1 MGVHLFRRQ
10 NICSLSVK
18 KTNYEIIIAR
28 DKIYIYQSQ
37 TMKMKALLIPIIVL
51 LLMPLMGFAQ
61 GDSTLVFL
69 MKLDSEIDP
78 RTNRYTTLAL
88 EKAEEMDADVV
99 IIEMDT
105 YGGALN
111 DADDI
116 RTRVLEFEK
125 PIYVYINKDAAS
137 AGALISIACD
147 SIYMAKGASI
157 GAATVVTQD
166 GAAAPDKYQSYMRSI
181 MRSTAE
187 ATGRNPRIAEAMV
200 DQNIE
205 IEGIS
210 TEGKVITF
218 STTEAIKYGFC
229 EAQVS
234 SVDEVMERSG
244 YEEYELYEYELGVS
258 ERIISIFINPFISGL
273 LIMVIL
279 GGIYFELQTPGVGF
293 PILAALI
300 ALVLYFIPYY
310 MNGLAEYWEI
320 SLFVIGLVLIAL
332 EIFVIPG
339 FGVAGVSGIVLS
351 VGSLILIMVNNDF
364 FDFSFVPA
372 DNIAVAAITALVG
385 LIGAFV
391 IMFVGGVRL
400 TQSKAFDRI
409 ALPNVLDSKAGYT
422 SNFKT
427 ESFIGKTGKAFTILR
442 PSGKVIIEDAIYDA
456 ASRGEYIDKDTE
468 IEVVAEEG
476 NYLKVIEKK

>member
-1 MGVHLFRRQ
+1 ML
-10 NICSLSVK
+10 K
-18 KTNYEIIIAR
+18 KTNYEINIAR
-28 DKIYIYQSQ
+28 DKVSNHQSNSN
-37 TMKMKALLIPIIVL
+37 MKTNIIPILCL
-51 LLMPLMGFAQ
+51 LLMPLLSWAEA
-61 GDSTLVFL
+61 DSTLVFL
-69 MKLDSEIDP
+69 MKLDAEIDP
-78 RTNRYTTLAL
+78 RTNRYTELAL
-88 EKAEEMDADVV
+88 DKAEEMKADLVV
-99 IIEMDT
+99 IEMDT

-116 RTRVLEFEK
+116 RTRVLELEI
-125 PIYVYINKDAAS
+125 PIYVFINKDAAS

-166 GAAAPDKYQSYMRSI
+166 GSAAPDKYQSYMRSI

-200 DQNIE
+200 DQTIE
-205 IEGIS
+205 VDSIS

-218 STTEAIKYGFC
+218 STSEAIKYGFC
-229 EAQVS
+229 EAQVDDLKEIVS
-234 SVDEVMERSG
+234 RSG
-244 YEEYELYEYELGVS
+244 IEEYELYEYELSMS
-258 ERIISIFINPFISGL
+258 ERIVSIFINPFVSGI

-293 PILAALI
+293 PILAALV

-310 MNGLAEYWEI
+310 MNGLAEYWEMA
-320 SLFVIGLVLIAL
+320 LFFIGLVLIAL

-339 FGVAGVSGIVLS
+339 FGIAGISGIFLS
-351 VGSLILIMVNNDF
+351 VGSLVLIMVNNDF
-364 FDFSFVPA
+364 FDFSFVPTG
-372 DNIAVAAITALVG
+372 NIAVAAMTALLG
-385 LIGAFV
+385 LIGAFIV
-391 IMFVGGVRL
+391 MFIGGVRL

-427 ESFIGKTGKAFTILR
+427 ESFIGKTGNTYTILR
-442 PSGKVIIEDAIYDA
+442 PSGKVMIEDAIYDA
-456 ASRGEYIDKDTE
+456 SSRGEYIDKDTE
-468 IEVVAEEG
+468 IEVIAEEG
-476 NYLKVIEKK
+476 NYLKVRQKS